1 MIIKRIN
8 KDKTVSLA
16 GEIVEVQFGV
26 GEESLVDE
34 DLMIDE
40 NDLINDEDELSS
52 LFQLF
57 LGIESVL
64 LEVDQVRLMSNGDLY
79 VGELIEVWPTY
90 DDQEVEDIEVVDV
103 AFTEKSTVEDLFE
116 VLFGVQSTFTEVDV
130 VRIDSK
136 RNYFSPEVTE
146 DVVFLEE

>member
-103 AFTEKSTVEDLFE
+103 AFTEKSTVEDFFE
-116 VLFGVQSTFTEVDV
+116 ALFGVQSTLTEIDV

-136 RNYFSPEVTE
+136 RNYLSPEVTE

>member
-34 DLMIDE
+34 NLMIDE

-52 LFQLF
+52 LLQLF

-103 AFTEKSTVEDLFE
+103 AFTEESAVEDLFE
-116 VLFGVQSTFTEVDV
+116 ALFGIQYGFTEVDA

-136 RNYFSPEVTE
+136 GNYLSPEITE
-146 DVVFLEE
+146 NVVFLEE

>member
-16 GEIVEVQFGV
+16 GEIVEIQFGV

-116 VLFGVQSTFTEVDV
+116 VLFGVQSTLTEVDV

-136 RNYFSPEVTE
+136 RNYLSPEVTE

>member
-116 VLFGVQSTFTEVDV
+116 VLFGVQSTLTEVDV

-146 DVVFLEE
+146 DIVFLEE

>member
-103 AFTEKSTVEDLFE
+103 AFTEKSTVEDFFE
-116 VLFGVQSTFTEVDV
+116 ALFGVQSTLTEVDV

-136 RNYFSPEVTE
+136 RNYLSPEVTE